1 LLRTLPPLI
10 LFLSCNYFSL
20 PSPPE
25 PIRESKEVFPDE
37 PSKVLINLKN
47 SLEIFYDKGIYLN
60 CYSEDFVFQPD
71 RSLPYPISS
80 PWGKEEENRII
91 TNLISSLD
99 FSVPKPSRVSYTVL
113 YSSVYSDSA
122 FMDVSFEFVFVF
134 KNLGETLARS
144 RAKLYFV
151 RNWDGRWA
159 IRYWEDG
166 KVDTTSFAELKFSF
180 R

>member
-1 LLRTLPPLI
+1 MLRTLPPLI

-71 RSLPYPISS
+71 RSLPYPINS
-80 PWGKEEENRII
+80 PWGKEEESRII

-99 FSVPKPSRVSYTVL
+99 FSVSKPSRVSYAVL

-151 RNWDGRWA
+151 RNWDGRRA